1 MPENNLFLPEG
12 LRPFA
17 PCTLQTLKA
26 AAESGEILESL
37 VQRCSADHTLHLS
50 LNGIAAQIPRQEVNA
65 PWINGASRDIAVL
78 SRVGKQVCFT
88 VNSVSSDEK
97 GAPLVYLSR
106 RDAQEKAMDY
116 FLQHLQPGMILTG
129 RITHLETF
137 GAFVDV
143 GCGIVGL
150 LPIERISVSR
160 IQHANQR
167 FREGQRILAA
177 VLNFDPQQ
185 RRITLTHREL
195 LGSWMDN
202 ASHFSPGETVQG
214 IVRSVQEYGAF
225 IELTPNLSG
234 LTDIRHGLTAGDR
247 VSVYIKSLQ
256 SDRMKIK
263 LHVIEQLPPSESPDP
278 IDYRITDGQ
287 LEHWIYSPPDCEKI
301 VETNFTA
308 SVP

>member
-1 MPENNLFLPEG
+1 
-12 LRPFA
+12 
-17 PCTLQTLKA
+17 
-26 AAESGEILESL
+26 
-37 VQRCSADHTLHLS
+37 
-50 LNGIAAQIPRQEVNA
+50 
-65 PWINGASRDIAVL
+65 
-78 SRVGKQVCFT
+78 
-88 VNSVSSDEK
+88 
-97 GAPLVYLSR
+97 
-106 RDAQEKAMDY
+106 MDY

-202 ASHFSPGETVQG
+202 TSHFSPGETVQG